1 MGMGL
6 SLAGCQG
13 FTLPFGQMKP
23 SPADSVSSSPIAQ
36 EPMAQE
42 SVQLVDRDVEA
53 PEIYHVKERALW
65 DGRPSLGGVWVA
77 APNVKDPERVI
88 IRNPKN
94 GKFVIGAL
102 FRREQLN
109 PGPRLQLSADAAT
122 AIGVLAGQPVEV
134 NVTALRRQNT
144 VAPKTDAK
152 NPRLAS
158 NEAIKPKAKPVA
170 SIAAV
175 ASEAID
181 KAAKPA
187 AGMAPK
193 AAPMQPAP
201 MTAAQAAPKP
211 VVSNPVV
218 SKPIATAAAK
228 PVAQATGRVYIQI
241 GIFSIEANA
250 IRAHKE
256 MVGHGLQSEILREQS
271 HGKIFWRVV
280 VGPETDAANRG
291 KVLENVK
298 KMGFADAYVVAK

>member
-6 SLAGCQG
+6 TLAGCQG
-13 FTLPFGQMKP
+13 FTLPFGQMKQ
-23 SPADSVSSSPIAQ
+23 SPADTVTSAPVS
-36 EPMAQE
+36 QE

-53 PEIYHVKERALW
+53 PEIYHAQEKALW

-122 AIGVLAGQPVEV
+122 ALGVLAGQPVNV

-144 VAPKTDAK
+144 TPPKTDAK

-158 NEAIKPKAKPVA
+158 NEAIKPKAAPVA

-175 ASEAID
+175 ASKALD

-187 AGMAPK
+187 ATPVPK
-193 AAPMQPAP
+193 PAPMQPVP
-201 MTAAQAAPKP
+201 MTAAQTAAKP
-211 VVSNPVV
+211 VET
-218 SKPIATAAAK
+218 KPIAAK
-228 PVAQATGRVYIQI
+228 PVAAPAKPVATATGRVYIQI

-256 MVGHGLQSEILREQS
+256 MIGHGLQSEILREQS

-280 VGPETDAANRG
+280 VGPETDAATRG
-291 KVLENVK
+291 KVLDRVK
-298 KMGFADAYVVAK
+298 KLGFADAYIVAK